1 MMLQLMTADRRNTE
15 NVVRILDATVNRGNR
30 TEGHNA
36 THRFKPDKY
45 HGSADGNID
54 SWLTMMRIHLEQQDE
69 MEENEKTFLVVSHL
83 AKEAR
88 AFI

>member
-1 MMLQLMTADRRNTE
+1 MNMMLQLMNADRWNTE
-15 NVVRILDATVNRGNR
+15 KIVRILDATVNRGNR

-45 HGSADGNID
+45 HGSADASID

-69 MEENEKTFLVVSHL
+69 MEENEKPSW
-83 AKEAR
+83 
-88 AFI
+88 